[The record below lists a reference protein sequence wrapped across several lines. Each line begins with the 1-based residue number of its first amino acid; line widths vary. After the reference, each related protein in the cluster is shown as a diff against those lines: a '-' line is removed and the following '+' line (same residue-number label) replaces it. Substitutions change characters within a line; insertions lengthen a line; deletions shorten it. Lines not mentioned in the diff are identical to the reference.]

1 MITFEDKQNNSF
13 KKKYVGVSQYVMHV
27 CIYFSAYYLYPA
39 YFQKGLEVGGFAG
52 CGPDAVFHFWSLELH
67 TSSCESCQCQL
78 GAVALTP

>member
-39 YFQKGLEVGGFAG
+39 YFQRDLRWVDLLDVAQMQYFIFGL
-52 CGPDAVFHFWSLELH
+52 
-67 TSSCESCQCQL
+67 
-78 GAVALTP
+78 